1 MAVFVAWTSC
11 GSRTAP
17 SVRQS
22 SSGLNGTVD
31 GTHIHWLCPLR
42 TRRNGRHRVLVHVS
56 VLRKCN
62 ALADGVVTGEERSP
76 TTGQEGGRYQVKPPF
91 I

>member
-1 MAVFVAWTSC
+1 
-11 GSRTAP
+11 
-17 SVRQS
+17 
-22 SSGLNGTVD
+22 
-31 GTHIHWLCPLR
+31 
-42 TRRNGRHRVLVHVS
+42 VLVHVS